1 MPRHRRL
8 RPEGPP
14 AQGGILDEITD
25 ADLASVG
32 LSASDLNQKSWN
44 TQRTNGKNIESAP
57 WLATMNWSLGTN
69 GKGQPVPNPAKEPS
83 PDGTLVSPPTS
94 GATNWPPPTFSPQT
108 GLFYVGTTRAF
119 SVYYI
124 FDPDLANPQ
133 GWGGT
138 DRGGTTL
145 SSSVEAIDYKTG
157 KIRWSHKWETPGGRS
172 GLMSTA
178 GNLVFT
184 GDNSSNVV
192 ALNATT
198 GDPIWHS
205 KLTAPV
211 SNGPISYELDG
222 QQFIVVGAGNTL
234 SAFAMKK

>member
-1 MPRHRRL
+1 
-8 RPEGPP
+8 
-14 AQGGILDEITD
+14 
-25 ADLASVG
+25 
-32 LSASDLNQKSWN
+32 
-44 TQRTNGKNIESAP
+44 
-57 WLATMNWSLGTN
+57 
-69 GKGQPVPNPAKEPS
+69 
-83 PDGTLVSPPTS
+83 
-94 GATNWPPPTFSPQT
+94 
-108 GLFYVGTTRAF
+108 VGTSRAF

-138 DRGGTTL
+138 DRGGANL

-157 KIRWSHKWETPGGRS
+157 KIRWSHQWETPAGRS

-184 GDNSSNVV
+184 GDNSSNLV

-198 GDPIWHS
+198 GDPLWHS

-222 QQFIVVGAGNTL
+222 QQYVVVAAGNTL
-234 SAFAMKK
+234 WSFAMKK

>member
-1 MPRHRRL
+1 MFPFPSSPSGEPYC
-8 RPEGPP
+8 RPPG
-14 AQGGILDEITD
+14 
-25 ADLASVG
+25 AS
-32 LSASDLNQKSWN
+32 
-44 TQRTNGKNIESAP
+44 ESARREVECP
-57 WLATMNWSLGTN
+57 LVT
-69 GKGQPVPNPAKEPS
+69 PNQ
-83 PDGTLVSPPTS
+83 G

-108 GLFYVGTTRAF
+108 GLFYVGTSRAF
-119 SVYYI
+119 SVYYV

-133 GWGGT
+133 GWAAPIAAA
-138 DRGGTTL
+138 RNL

-157 KIRWSHKWETPGGRS
+157 KIRWSHKWETPAGRS

-184 GDNSSNVV
+184 GDNSSNLV

-198 GDPIWHS
+198 GDPLWHS

-222 QQFIVVGAGNTL
+222 QQYVVVGAGDTL
-234 SAFAMKK
+234 WSFAMKK